1 MHSAIADNETA
12 NPRRNRPKRTD
23 VRFVENAMMNAPTIN
38 KRAFKMIVSLR
49 PQRSTNIP
57 IDKMD

>member
-12 NPRRNRPKRTD
+12 NPRRNRPKRTEE
-23 VRFVENAMMNAPTIN
+23 RCVENVIINAPTIN

-57 IDKMD
+57 IN